1 MVFTLIVAF
10 ALAIVA
16 AIFALQNPTLV
27 TANFFGY
34 LVDGSLA
41 LFVLI
46 GIGVGFLIGVLVMAP
61 GRIKSSIANSRHR
74 RKIVELEANLEARK
88 SAVESRQAQEPA
100 APAPKPVT
108 PVPSAEKSD
117 TDPLNHS

>member
-10 ALAIVA
+10 TLAIVA

-34 LVDGSLA
+34 MVDGSLA
-41 LFVLI
+41 LFVII
-46 GIGVGFLIGVLVMAP
+46 GLGVGFLIGLLVMAP
-61 GRIKSSIANSRHR
+61 GRIKSGIANSRHR

-88 SAVESRQAQEPA
+88 SAVESRQAQEPV
-100 APAPKPVT
+100 APASQPVA
-108 PVPSAEKSD
+108 PVPPVEKSD

>member
-1 MVFTLIVAF
+1 MVFTLIIAF

-16 AIFALQNPTLV
+16 AIFALQNPTMV

-46 GIGVGFLIGVLVMAP
+46 GLAVGFAIGVLVMTP
-61 GRIKSSIANSRHR
+61 GRIKSGLANTRNR
-74 RKIVELEANLEARK
+74 KKIVELENSIRK
-88 SAVESRQAQEPA
+88 SSV
-100 APAPKPVT
+100 PAPVDREAYPPVVEEMQDEESEPT
-108 PVPSAEKSD
+108 P
-117 TDPLNHS
+117 

>member
-1 MVFTLIVAF
+1 MVFTLIIAF
-10 ALAIVA
+10 ALAIAA
-16 AIFALQNPTLV
+16 AIFALQNPTIV

-34 LVDGSLA
+34 LVEGSLA

-46 GIGVGFLIGVLVMAP
+46 GLGVGFLIGVLVMAP

-74 RKIVELEANLEARK
+74 RKIAELEANLEARK
-88 SAVESRQAQEPA
+88 SAVESRPAQESA
-100 APAPKPVT
+100 VPKPPT
-108 PVPSAEKSD
+108 PTPASKTSD

>member
-1 MVFTLIVAF
+1 MVFTLIIAF

-16 AIFALQNPTLV
+16 AIFALQNPTMV

-34 LVDGSLA
+34 MVDGSLA

-46 GIGVGFLIGVLVMAP
+46 GLAVGFLIGVLVMAP
-61 GRIKSSIANSRHR
+61 GRIKSGIANSRHR

-88 SAVESRQAQEPA
+88 SAVENMPAKEPA

-108 PVPSAEKSD
+108 PIPSTNKSD